1 MVLQLEPDILEEV
14 KRILTFWAPG
24 IPVYAYG
31 SRVHGKNLKPTSDLD
46 LVFKGETPTS
56 DRTVQR
62 VKDAF
67 ELSDIPMR
75 VDISDWHGMSV
86 EFKEAIAGDLVNV
99 LSSDFAD

>member
-1 MVLQLEPDILEEV
+1 MVLQLEPHILEEV
-14 KRILTFWAPG
+14 KRILAFWAPG
-24 IPVYAYG
+24 IPVFAYG

-46 LVFKGETPTS
+46 LVFKGAAPTA

-75 VDISDWHGMSV
+75 VDISDWHGMSA
-86 EFKEAIAGDLVNV
+86 EFQNAISTDMIA
-99 LSSDFAD
+99 LS